1 MIYREPISKRIL
13 DVGLSVLMLGMSIP
27 VILPIS
33 MAIKFE
39 DDGPVFYRQKRWGR
53 NGTRFGVYK
62 FRTMVPDAERKYG
75 ITQAQENDTR
85 TTRIGRLL
93 RAMGL
98 DELPQIL
105 NILTGDMSFVGPR
118 SLAVNEILTDT
129 KGKRVNYE
137 EINGFWD
144 RLKARPGLTG
154 LATVFIPKDSPPR
167 RKFKYDLLYL
177 RKQSL
182 CLDLHLIAL
191 SFWISFSG
199 RWESRGQKY

>member
-1 MIYREPISKRIL
+1 MVYREPILKRIL
-13 DVGLSVLMLGMSIP
+13 DVALSVLMLGMAMP

-33 MAIKFE
+33 MAIKLE
-39 DDGPVFYRQKRWGR
+39 DGGPVFYRQKRWGR

-62 FRTMVPDAERKYG
+62 FRTMVPDAEQKFG

-118 SLAVNEILTDT
+118 SLAVGEILTDIN
-129 KGKRVNYE
+129 GQRVNYE
-137 EINGFWD
+137 EIKGFRD

-154 LATVFIPKDSPPR
+154 LATVYIPKDSPPS

-177 RKQSL
+177 RKYTL

-191 SFWISFSG
+191 SFWISFRG
-199 RWESRGQKY
+199 KWESRGQKY